1 MKPEPRRAIMLK
13 LTNHGME
20 DFGSILNQV
29 SRPARYTGSEWNS
42 ITKDWDI
49 TPTRIALCY
58 PDIYEIG
65 MSNLA
70 LPILYEIL
78 NSQADVLVE
87 RVYAPWTD
95 MEAILRKQTIPL
107 FSLESKHLLKEFDV
121 IAFSLG
127 YELTYTNVLN
137 ILDLAQ
143 IPLFSSQREYP
154 YPLVIAGG
162 SCALN
167 PEPMADFIDLFALGE
182 GEEVVLELLEV
193 IQAYKGNR
201 RELLQQAAK
210 LKGVYVPSL
219 YEVCYT
225 ADGMLASFTPRV
237 PEAKSKIERRIVPE
251 LLPHFAKP
259 IVPYVE
265 VVHDHGSVEIQR
277 GCSQG
282 CRFCQ
287 AGMIYRP
294 VRERG
299 QQQVIDEVNKICA
312 NCGYGEISL
321 LSLSTGDYPHIEE
334 LITRL
339 SQQHYKDGLML
350 SLPSLRLGEKITP
363 LIDSLLP
370 QGRINLTFAPEAG
383 SERLRRVINKS
394 ISEELILDVMA
405 GLFDKGVA
413 SIKLYFMMGLPT
425 EAMDDIE
432 SIAGLAQKILHL
444 RRDNRKRPKLR
455 IGLSPLIPKPH
466 TPFQWLA
473 QEDEEQLSHKR
484 GLLQQKLRREQIRL
498 SWHNPKASRLEA
510 ALSRGD
516 RRLGKVIYRAWQ
528 LGCRFDAWS
537 ECFHHQKWL
546 EAFEECGL
554 DIAFYANRK
563 RSLDELL
570 PWNHID
576 VGVTTEF
583 LKREYDNLWQGKE
596 TPDCRYGKCN
606 SCGLQR
612 WQASCRNK
620 HNMLNELPC

>member
-1 MKPEPRRAIMLK
+1 MLK
-13 LTNHGME
+13 LTDYGME
-20 DFGSILNQV
+20 GFGSILYQV
-29 SRPARYTGSEWNS
+29 SRPARYTGGEWNS

-49 TPTRIALCY
+49 TPIRIALCY

-78 NSQADVLVE
+78 NSQADVLAE
-87 RVYAPWTD
+87 RVYAPWVD
-95 MEAILRKQTIPL
+95 MEAILRKRSIPL
-107 FSLESKHLLKEFDV
+107 FSLESKHPLKEFDV

-137 ILDLAQ
+137 ILELGQ
-143 IPLFSSQREYP
+143 IPLFSSQRGYP

-167 PEPMADFIDLFALGE
+167 PEPMADFIDLFVIGE
-182 GEEVVLELLEV
+182 GEEIILELLEV
-193 IQAYKGNR
+193 IRAYKGNA
-201 RELLQQAAK
+201 RELVRQAAK
-210 LKGVYVPSL
+210 LKGVYAPSL

-225 ADGMLASFTPRV
+225 EAGLVGSFTPKV
-237 PEAKSKIERRIVPE
+237 SEAKLKIERRIVPE

-259 IVPYVE
+259 IIPYVE
-265 VVHDHGSVEIQR
+265 VVHDHGSIEIQR

-287 AGMIYRP
+287 AGTIYRP

-299 QQQVIDEVNKICA
+299 QQQVIDEVSKICA
-312 NCGYGEISL
+312 NCGYSEISL

-334 LITRL
+334 LVTKL
-339 SQQHYKDGLML
+339 SQQHHKDGLML
-350 SLPSLRLGEKITP
+350 SLPSLRLDEKVTR

-394 ISEELILDVMA
+394 ISGALILDVMA
-405 GLFDKGVA
+405 SLFDKGVA

-432 SIAGLAQKILHL
+432 SIAELAQKICHL
-444 RRDNRKRPKLR
+444 RRDDRRRPKLR
-455 IGLSPLIPKPH
+455 IGLSTLIPKPH

-473 QEDEEQLSHKR
+473 QELEEQLTHKR
-484 GLLQQKLRREQIRL
+484 ALLQQRLRREQISL
-498 SWHNPKASRLEA
+498 SWQDPKASRLEA

-516 RRLGKVIYRAWQ
+516 RRLGKVMHRAWR

-537 ECFHHQKWL
+537 EHFHYQKWL
-546 EAFEECGL
+546 DSFEECGL
-554 DIAFYANRK
+554 DIAFYANRE

-583 LKREYDNLWQGKE
+583 LEREYGNLWQGKE